1 MSKRAIIC
9 VAVVALI
16 ATTAA
21 AVPVTLP
28 TAEVAKLKF
37 TNFENLID
45 TNKSGTIDAGDD
57 VIGILT
63 VTSIGTIGN
72 PNLMSAQL
80 NNKEVTGYFHLS
92 IVGGSLAGPFPQHLD
107 FAIQTGDFIDLY
119 VDTTP
124 DWSPSGTSNM
134 ATDIANA
141 TDGNLWMSVNP
152 NTPGFFQGVGDVA
165 SAASGDTVNTNFA
178 NLSVN
183 NTEYKFVPQF
193 FFPLTGDPTAH
204 TYMGTNYADLL
215 VEAMFKSRLFAPST
229 AAGWAFRSEDPMYL
243 WAVPEPGTIVLLGA
257 GIAGLGL
264 LRLRRRRK

>member
-1 MSKRAIIC
+1 

-28 TAEVAKLKF
+28 TAEVSKLKF
-37 TNFENLID
+37 TNFENFID
-45 TNKSGTIDAGDD
+45 VNQNKVIDKGDK

-80 NNKEVTGYFHLS
+80 NNKEVTGYFQLS
-92 IVGGSLAGPFPQHLD
+92 IAGGSLAGPFPQHLD
-107 FAIQTGDFIDLY
+107 FAIGANDFIDLY

-124 DWSPSGTSNM
+124 DWSPGATSNT

-141 TDGNLWMSVNP
+141 TDGDLWMSVNA
-152 NTPGFFQGVGDVA
+152 NSPGFYQGVGDVA

-193 FFPLTGDPTAH
+193 FFPLTGDPTMH
-204 TYMGTNYADLL
+204 TYLGTTYNDIM

-243 WAVPEPGTIVLLGA
+243 WAVPEPGTLVLLGA
-257 GIAGLGL
+257 GFAGLGL

>member
-21 AVPVTLP
+21 AAPIILP
-28 TAEVAKLKF
+28 TGQVAKLKF
-37 TNFENLID
+37 TNFENF
-45 TNKSGTIDAGDD
+45 IDANNNGILGDVGDD
-57 VIGILT
+57 VEGILF
-63 VTSIGTIGN
+63 VTSVGTISN
-72 PNLMSAQL
+72 PNLNNAQL
-80 NNKEVTGYFHLS
+80 ATRELTGYFHLS
-92 IVGGSLAGPFPQHLD
+92 IVGGGLLGPFPQHLD
-107 FAIQTGDFIDLY
+107 FAIANANDFIKLY

-124 DWSPSGTSNM
+124 DWTAGSGL

-141 TDGNLWMSVNP
+141 TDGNLWASV
-152 NTPGFFQGVGDVA
+152 TTAAPGFYEGVGDVA

-183 NTEYKFVPQF
+183 NTEYKFIPQF

-204 TYMGTNYADLL
+204 TYLGNFHPDHK
-215 VEAMFKSRLFAPST
+215 VEAFFKSRLFAPST
-229 AAGWAFRSEDPMYL
+229 AAGWAFRSEDPMYF
-243 WAVPEPGTIVLLGA
+243 WAVPEPGTLVLLGA
-257 GIAGLGL
+257 GFAGIGL